1 MKKKRVIVFGIFD
14 GIHEGHRFLFEQAL
28 RLASARSGQAR
39 SEVELVAI
47 VGRDE
52 FVRIFKNKEPKY
64 SEQERMRLVSQES
77 LVDRAVLGD
86 EVLSSWKV
94 LERLKPD
101 VICLGYDQDALAEDL
116 ARWMEE
122 RGVSIGIIR
131 GLYKNPM
138 GKV

>member
-14 GIHEGHRFLFEQAL
+14 GIHEGHRFLFEQAKTY
-28 RLASARSGQAR
+28 GD
-39 SEVELVAI
+39 ELIAV

-52 FVRIFKNKEPKY
+52 FVRSVKKKEPRLP
-64 SEQERMRLVSQES
+64 EQERVRLVNREPK
-77 LVDRAVLGD
+77 VNHAVLGD
-86 EVLSSWKV
+86 EILSSWKV

-122 RGVSIGIIR
+122 RGVSIGIVR
-131 GLYKNPM
+131 GLYKSPM